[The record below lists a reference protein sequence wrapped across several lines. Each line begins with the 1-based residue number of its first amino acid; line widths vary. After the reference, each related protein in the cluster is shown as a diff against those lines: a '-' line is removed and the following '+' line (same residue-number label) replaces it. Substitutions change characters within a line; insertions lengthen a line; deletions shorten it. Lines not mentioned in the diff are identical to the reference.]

1 MRISVDISLY
11 PLTEDY
17 VEPILAFIA
26 QLESN
31 SKLIVKRNSLSTQVF
46 GEYRDVMDMLD
57 KEIEVVNTRQM
68 IALFIINMVILNVIK
83 MLFSCNISPI
93 DNKCSIPF
101 HDKPPF

>member
-57 KEIEVVNTRQM
+57 KEIEVVFDELPHSVFAMKFVGTDRAD
-68 IALFIINMVILNVIK
+68 IVDL
-83 MLFSCNISPI
+83 
-93 DNKCSIPF
+93 
-101 HDKPPF
+101 

>member
-31 SKLIVKRNSLSTQVF
+31 AKLVVKRNSLSTQIF
-46 GEYRDVMDMLD
+46 G
-57 KEIEVVNTRQM
+57 
-68 IALFIINMVILNVIK
+68 
-83 MLFSCNISPI
+83 
-93 DNKCSIPF
+93 
-101 HDKPPF
+101 

>member
-57 KEIEVVNTRQM
+57 KEIKVVFDKLPHSVFAM
-68 IALFIINMVILNVIK
+68 KFIGTDRADIVDL
-83 MLFSCNISPI
+83 
-93 DNKCSIPF
+93 
-101 HDKPPF
+101 

>member
-31 SKLIVKRNSLSTQVF
+31 AKLIVKRNSLSTQIF
-46 GEYRDVMDMLD
+46 GEYRDVMDAMD
-57 KEIEVVNTRQM
+57 KEMEVVFKQLPHRVFSVK
-68 IALFIINMVILNVIK
+68 FIGTDRADIFDV
-83 MLFSCNISPI
+83 
-93 DNKCSIPF
+93 
-101 HDKPPF
+101 

>member
-31 SKLIVKRNSLSTQVF
+31 AKLIVKRNSLSTQIF
-46 GEYRDVMDMLD
+46 GEYRDVMDAMD
-57 KEIEVVNTRQM
+57 KEMEVVFKQ
-68 IALFIINMVILNVIK
+68 LPHSVFSVKFIGTDRADVVDI
-83 MLFSCNISPI
+83 
-93 DNKCSIPF
+93 
-101 HDKPPF
+101 

>member
-31 SKLIVKRNSLSTQVF
+31 PKLIVKRNSLSTQVF
-46 GEYRDVMDMLD
+46 GEYRDVWICLT
-57 KEIEVVNTRQM
+57 KKLK
-68 IALFIINMVILNVIK
+68 LFTI
-83 MLFSCNISPI
+83 
-93 DNKCSIPF
+93 
-101 HDKPPF
+101 